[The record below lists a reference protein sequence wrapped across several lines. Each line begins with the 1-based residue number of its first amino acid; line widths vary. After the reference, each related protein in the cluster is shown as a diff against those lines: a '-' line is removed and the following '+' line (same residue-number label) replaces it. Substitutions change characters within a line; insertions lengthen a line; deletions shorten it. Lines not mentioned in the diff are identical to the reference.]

1 MQFTHSWYK
10 NIIKLAKEQGYS
22 FCDYSNYNRH
32 EQEIILRHDVDM
44 SLDKAVEMAKIENE
58 LGVSS
63 TYFVLMFTNFYN
75 IGGNRERGLIKE
87 LVGLG
92 HNVGLHFD
100 DTVYCSEK
108 DRRSFD
114 YSKAITQE
122 ARILSDILGEP
133 VRFMSMHRPDKV
145 TLDMNIN
152 TEGIINA
159 YDKLFFDGEIK
170 YVSDSRRRWREDVDS
185 IIANR
190 TCDKIQMLVHPLWY
204 YEKEISISEALKKI
218 IDSSVSD
225 RYMAIKENI
234 SRIDEILN
242 ENDYM

>member
-10 NIIKLAKEQGYS
+10 NIIELAKKQGYS
-22 FCDYSNYNRH
+22 FCDYSNYNRYDK
-32 EQEIILRHDVDM
+32 EIILRHDVDM
-44 SLDKAVEMAKIENE
+44 SLEKAVEMAKIENE

-75 IGGNRERGLIKE
+75 VGGNRERHLIKE
-87 LVGLG
+87 LVRLG

-122 ARILSDILGEP
+122 ARILSDIIGEK
-133 VRFMSMHRPDKV
+133 VKFMSMHRPDKI

-159 YDKLFFDGEIK
+159 YEKVFFDGEIK
-170 YVSDSRRRWREDVDS
+170 
-185 IIANR
+185 
-190 TCDKIQMLVHPLWY
+190 
-204 YEKEISISEALKKI
+204 
-218 IDSSVSD
+218 
-225 RYMAIKENI
+225 
-234 SRIDEILN
+234 
-242 ENDYM
+242 